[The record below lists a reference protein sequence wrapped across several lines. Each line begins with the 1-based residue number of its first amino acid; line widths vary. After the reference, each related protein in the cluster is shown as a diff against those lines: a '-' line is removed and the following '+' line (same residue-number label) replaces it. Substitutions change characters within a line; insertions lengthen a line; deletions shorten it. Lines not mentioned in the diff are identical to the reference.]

1 MKEHK
6 VEYLNK
12 LNIEIDENYQSKYY
26 MQNMIVDTLLFQ
38 ITEIDKLVDLLNE
51 NIKKEYEYIQNLTK

>member
-6 VEYLNK
+6 IKYLNK
-12 LNIEIDENYQSKYY
+12 LNIEIDENYQLKYY

-38 ITEIDKLVDLLNE
+38 ITEIDKLVDLLNG
-51 NIKKEYEYIQNLTK
+51 NIKKEHEYIQNLTK